1 MALGLPKF
9 RWLLIGA
16 VAAGAWVVYD
26 DAKNPRPPERV
37 GAQKTQTQKTPAQRS
52 AETEPRPQQT
62 LAVTPEKKPEPAR
75 TVAVAKPVPPKPV
88 SGKTDPQ
95 KTALALP
102 KTIDRPPPKPEKIA
116 KGSIPQ
122 AGKPVFVQTTTK
134 VRLRAQAR
142 TDAEVIATLESRVA
156 MREVARSGAWRL
168 VVGDGRK
175 GWVHADYLQ
184 PATFLT
190 RRPKLPV
197 ADVTQAGRTAS
208 R

>member
-1 MALGLPKF
+1 
-9 RWLLIGA
+9 LIGA
-16 VAAGAWVVYD
+16 VAAGAWVVHED
-26 DAKNPRPPERV
+26 MNKPRPPERV
-37 GAQKTQTQKTPAQRS
+37 GAQKTQVQKTQTQRS
-52 AETEPRPQQT
+52 AETKPRPQQP
-62 LAVTPEKKPEPAR
+62 LAAKPEKKPEPAK
-75 TVAVAKPVPPKPV
+75 TAAAKPVPPKPV
-88 SGKTDPQ
+88 SGKTEPQ

-116 KGSIPQ
+116 TGSIPQ

-142 TDAEVIATLESRVA
+142 TDAEVIATLEPRVA

-184 PATFLT
+184 PATFLS

-197 ADVTQAGRTAS
+197 ADVKQAGKTAS